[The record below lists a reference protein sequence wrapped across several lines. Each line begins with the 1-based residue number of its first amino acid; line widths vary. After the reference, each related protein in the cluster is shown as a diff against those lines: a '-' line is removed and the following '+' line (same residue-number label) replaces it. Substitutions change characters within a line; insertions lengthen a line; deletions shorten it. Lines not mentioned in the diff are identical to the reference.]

1 MLFTLIVAIAAG
13 AMVPYL
19 EPRIRELMG
28 RVFDEAQMPDA
39 AGVRMATFGVA
50 LLAAAILLSL
60 AGTDDAP
67 VLMVLGGLVGAFQAE
82 IRAAI
87 QARR

>member
-1 MLFTLIVAIAAG
+1 MLFTLIIAIAAG
-13 AMVPYL
+13 ALVPYL
-19 EPRIRELMG
+19 EPHVRDAMG
-28 RVFDEAQMPDA
+28 RFWDEDQMPDA
-39 AGVRMATFGVA
+39 GGVRMASFGLA

-60 AGTDDAP
+60 AGTDGAP
-67 VLMVLGGLVGAFQAE
+67 VLLVLGGLIGAFQAE